1 MTATTYTWQ
10 VTQDGSTDPIS
21 PALAS
26 VAEATRQNLL
36 TCQEMAYD
44 SAAHTPTLAHDHDG
58 KNSAAVHPP
67 SPNLITYCKFNSA
80 QDLTSMR
87 AAASGVTFG
96 SDSRENAGGAFDA
109 AGDYLAVYVAANAA
123 NKANFGTT
131 AKMAVSVFARNAI
144 PNTSG
149 ELRFGLCDGVAN
161 AAAGTFL
168 AGCRASILYSHLD
181 ASWRRFWGVMTL
193 PGATT
198 NDVLMNMRVQTT
210 FTNEIR
216 IDAVAANLGISLTW
230 WWASTLE
237 EYGGDNHTDYLID
250 ISKNIPIFDGDVSMR
265 RATKLAVV

>member
-10 VTQDGSTDPIS
+10 VVQDGSTEPIS

-26 VAEATRQNLL
+26 VVEGERQNLV
-36 TCQEMAYD
+36 TCREMVYD
-44 SAAHTPTLAHDHDG
+44 PATQVPILAHDHDG
-58 KNSAAVHPP
+58 LNSSAIYPP

-80 QDLTSMR
+80 QDLASMR
-87 AAASGVTFG
+87 AGASGVTFG

-109 AGDYLAVYVAANAA
+109 AGDYLAVYVAANSA
-123 NKANFGTT
+123 NRSNFGTT
-131 AKMAVSVFARNAI
+131 AKIAGSVFARNAI

-181 ASWRRFWGVMTL
+181 ASWRRFWGVMTI

-198 NDVLMNMRVQTT
+198 VDLLMNMRVQTT
-210 FTNEIR
+210 FTNEVR
-216 IDAVAANLGISLTW
+216 LDAPAANLGPCLTW
-230 WWASTLE
+230 WWQSTLE
-237 EYGGDNHTDYLID
+237 SYGANSTNELID
-250 ISKNIPIFDGDVSMR
+250 ISKNLPIFDGDVSMR